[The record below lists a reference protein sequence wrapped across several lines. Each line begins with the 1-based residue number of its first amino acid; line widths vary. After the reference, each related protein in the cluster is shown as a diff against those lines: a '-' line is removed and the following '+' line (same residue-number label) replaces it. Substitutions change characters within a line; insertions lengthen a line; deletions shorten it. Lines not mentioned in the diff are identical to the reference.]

1 MRPFLLG
8 KIMTIDDLYELIE
21 EVEHEQKYLFV
32 VYDNAVDNIGIDVL
46 DYETEDEIDGGWF
59 KSIDEVYDFVNEH
72 KGSL

>member
-1 MRPFLLG
+1 
-8 KIMTIDDLYELIE
+8 MTIDDLYELIE